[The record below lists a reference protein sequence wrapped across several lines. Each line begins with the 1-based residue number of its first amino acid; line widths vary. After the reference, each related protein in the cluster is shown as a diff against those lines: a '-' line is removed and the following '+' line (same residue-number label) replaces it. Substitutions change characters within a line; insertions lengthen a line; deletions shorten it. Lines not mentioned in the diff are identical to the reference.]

1 MIEVFKTT
9 VESSTDAEILLT
21 LLRSQD
27 ASLEVNFDL
36 EDCDH
41 ILRVKGGH
49 FCIRGIIKLLT
60 DSGFECIVLK

>member
-27 ASLEVNFDL
+27 SSLEVNFDL

-41 ILRVKGGH
+41 ILRVKGRL
-49 FCIRGIIKLLT
+49 FCIPGIIKLLT
-60 DSGFECIVLK
+60 DHGFECMVLE

>member
-9 VESSTDAEILLT
+9 VESSTDAEILLI

-27 ASLEVNFDL
+27 SSLEVNFDL

-41 ILRVKGGH
+41 ILRVKGRQ
-49 FCIRGIIKLLT
+49 FCIPGIIALLT
-60 DSGFECIVLK
+60 RHGFECMVLT